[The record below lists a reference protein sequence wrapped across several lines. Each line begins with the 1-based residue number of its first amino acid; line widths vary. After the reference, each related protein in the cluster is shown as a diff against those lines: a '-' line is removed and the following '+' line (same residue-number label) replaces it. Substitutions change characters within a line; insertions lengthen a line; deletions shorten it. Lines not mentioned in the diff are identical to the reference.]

1 MSDDDE
7 LVLEWLHHDECM
19 ALLTTV
25 ELGRLGVVEEGE
37 PLVLPVNFTYIDDSV
52 VIHTDEGTKLSAANY
67 GRAALEADEID
78 PVTHE
83 GWSVLVRGRAFEIT
97 AAVDRLS
104 ERLKEVPDHSWVPG
118 PKAHLLMI
126 HADQVTGRRLRRRRH
141 EGDGQPNV

>member
-7 LVLEWLHHDECM
+7 LVLEGLQHDECI

-37 PLVLPVNFTYIDDSV
+37 PLVLPVNFTYIDDAV

-67 GRAALEADEID
+67 GRAALEADDID

-97 AAVDRLS
+97 EAVDRLS
-104 ERLKEVPDHSWVPG
+104 ERLRAVPDRSWAPG

-126 HADQVTGRRLRRRRH
+126 HADQVTGRRLRRGRR
-141 EGDGQPNV
+141 EEDAQPDV